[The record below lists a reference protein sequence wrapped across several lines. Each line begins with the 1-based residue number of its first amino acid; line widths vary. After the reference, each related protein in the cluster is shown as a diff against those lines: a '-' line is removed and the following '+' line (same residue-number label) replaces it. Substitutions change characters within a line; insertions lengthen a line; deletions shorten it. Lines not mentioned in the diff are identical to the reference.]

1 MQKLMRELALCMLF
15 VLQFKFLCPCLWKAV
30 HFIIV
35 YPAASLRSGPDLQF
49 MCLETILVSGQPS
62 QGKGPS
68 QDPRSWAFPPR
79 GCRFWP
85 LLRLLPLALVLPLL
99 GIALWLLDALLL
111 ARIGVLSIM
120 SGLGYIAA
128 G

>member
-1 MQKLMRELALCMLF
+1 MLF
-15 VLQFKFLCPCLWKAV
+15 HTATETPLSLLVESGPFYRHIACC
-30 HFIIV
+30 I
-35 YPAASLRSGPDLQF
+35 AAGWPDLQV
-49 MCLETILVSGQPS
+49 MCLDMILVSGQPS

>member
-1 MQKLMRELALCMLF
+1 MYIRIKIGIYACYFIKPLKL
-15 VLQFKFLCPCLWKAV
+15 LCPCLWKAAD
-30 HFIIV
+30 FIVIACCI
-35 YPAASLRSGPDLQF
+35 AAEWPDLQF
-49 MCLETILVSGQPS
+49 MCPDTILVSGQPS

-111 ARIGVLSIM
+111 ARIGVLSII